1 MNLASNGF
9 IIGHSRAHHDT
20 SLLIGQ
26 MVLVFS
32 GIEIEVGTCL
42 EHVAGAEIFPVVDR
56 LVFKH
61 KIDAVLQLMALRH
74 ATDLRRLAELQ
85 PLLRRV
91 DRLRHRRNAFV
102 HGRWDEG
109 AGRLYLVRPAYGRG
123 IRSEIP
129 CTLGMMCEEIR
140 QANALLLAL
149 RTWRKR
155 WGVSVA
161 NESAASP

>member
-32 GIEIEVGTCL
+32 GIEIEVGCCL
-42 EHVAGAEIFPVVDR
+42 EHVAGSDIYPVVDK

-61 KIDAVLQLMALRH
+61 KIEAVLQLMALRH
-74 ATDLRRLAELQ
+74 AADLRRLVELQ
-85 PLLRRV
+85 PLLQRV

-102 HGRWDEG
+102 HGRWDERT
-109 AGRLYLVRPAYGRG
+109 ARLFLVRPAYGRA
-123 IRSEIP
+123 IRSETP
-129 CTLGMMCEEIR
+129 CTLGMMCEELR
-140 QANALLLAL
+140 RANALLLAL
-149 RTWRKR
+149 RTWRRR
-155 WGVSVA
+155 WGIDG
-161 NESAASP
+161 E